1 MGYFNIWATEI
12 LKISPTQAKFSLEAL
27 KKKKKK
33 KKYPKNWYKPCAAE
47 SYRIRRKSGFYRF

>member
-27 KKKKKK
+27 KRKRKR
-33 KKYPKNWYKPCAAE
+33 KNTQKTG
-47 SYRIRRKSGFYRF
+47 INLVQ